1 MTKTFSWYIQ
11 NALSKLKGSNF
22 ITTMELDYDTKLG
35 LYYIM
40 KIFNLSFSHCVRGS
54 WEFVMVVKNEDSS
67 SNGLHA
73 DEILALPADI
83 KIYNELKA
91 EFESGILP
99 SGAEQTKPKKS
110 SQPFGWLSPTGE
122 FFISEWGTH
131 CTSAENIIKNK
142 NMAKEYEDWELADK
156 RNFVPNDFLCNVK
169 GYVLIHNPSNDG
181 GYVVT
186 QSKPLTKKQRE
197 FLYNYFADMG
207 NLGRANMYISDD

>member
-1 MTKTFSWYIQ
+1 MTKTFTWYIQ
-11 NALSKLKGSNF
+11 NALSKLSHSNF
-22 ITTMELDYDTKLG
+22 ITTMELDYDTRLG

-40 KIFNLSFSHCVRGS
+40 KIFNLSFSCCTRGS
-54 WEFVMVVKNEDSS
+54 WEFVMLVKDKDSS
-67 SNGLHA
+67 SEGLNA
-73 DEILALPADI
+73 DNILALPADM

-91 EFESGILP
+91 EFESGNLP
-99 SGAEQTKPKKS
+99 SGAHKPKKS
-110 SQPFGWLSPTGE
+110 SQPFGWLSPTGK

-131 CTSAENIIKNK
+131 CTSAENIIKNN
-142 NMAKEYEDWELADK
+142 NMEKEYEEWELADK

-197 FLYNYFADMG
+197 FLYDYFADMG
-207 NLGRANMYISDD
+207 NIGRASMYMSDD

>member
-11 NALSKLKGSNF
+11 NALSKLKSSNF
-22 ITTMELDYDTKLG
+22 ITIFDLDNDTKLG

-40 KIFNLSFSHCVRGS
+40 KIFNLSFSHCVRAN
-54 WEFVMVVKNEDSS
+54 WEFILLVKDEDSS
-67 SNGLHA
+67 KEGLTA
-73 DEILALPADI
+73 DEILALPVDMEV
-83 KIYNELKA
+83 YNELKT
-91 EFESGILP
+91 EVESGNLP
-99 SGAEQTKPKKS
+99 AVAKQNKPKKS

-142 NMAKEYEDWELADK
+142 NMTKEYEEWEKTDK

-181 GYVVT
+181 GYIVT

-197 FLYNYFADMG
+197 FLYDYFADMG
-207 NLGRANMYISDD
+207 NIGRASMYMNDD